1 MLQFFKKLSVR
12 QKLIT
17 ISLATSGLVMAVTAL
32 AFIVNEAI
40 IYHRSAREELVAI
53 ADILG
58 RNTSAAVVFNEQH
71 DATETLAGLKAK
83 PNILAAYIIKTDGT
97 LLAKYISN
105 RSENNQLVLDPPAG
119 VIIKTTDLEALLAD
133 NSSFWTFNRYI
144 KGSRPIIL
152 DNQEVGTVVVL
163 SDSIELFW
171 RLLWFLVFVAVIS
184 MGALVIAFLISS
196 RLQRYISEPILHL
209 ANVMKTVSDDR
220 NYSIRANKESD
231 DELGTLIDGFN
242 EMLGQIKSRD
252 QMLEQHRDHLEYLVT
267 QRTADM
273 ELTVLEL
280 QSAKKAAESAN
291 MAKSMFLANMSH
303 EIRTPMNGV
312 LGMTQLLIN
321 TGLSGEQGK
330 YAESVLHSCELLLHV
345 INDILDFSKIE
356 AGKMTLE
363 KVPFDL
369 HKNIFETIEMFV
381 ERAQFKGL
389 ELAFLIENNVP
400 VFVKGDPVRLSQVVT
415 NLIGNAIK
423 FTTNGEVVLRVTIVE
438 SINDD
443 AMLRFEIQDTG
454 IGILPE
460 NKVHIFDSFSQAD
473 LSTTRKYGGTGLG
486 LSISRQLVN
495 LMGGEMGVESTPEK
509 GSTFWFTAC
518 FNKKHLREQPGLIEP
533 ELLND
538 VKVLIV
544 DTNNTNLQI
553 LQHHLNSFKMRVET
567 TTNSTQALEMLRT
580 ASATDPYII
589 TLFDLQL
596 NGITGVEF
604 AKTVKE
610 DLTIQ
615 STRLILLTPLNKHID
630 METAHEAGIATCL
643 NKPVSKPSLYECL
656 HTIML
661 TDGFS
666 DIPTQNLQSAS
677 NMQQFNADILV
688 AEDNQVNQEVALF
701 MLKTMGCR
709 VDIAENGFI
718 AVEMSANNS
727 YDLIFMDCQM
737 PEMDGYSATDKIR
750 IREAVEKSGD
760 HIPIIA
766 LTANAIAGDH
776 KKCLMAGMDDYLSK
790 PFNFKQL
797 GNILRRW
804 IPEKEIEALT
814 PIIIKEPQADEAE
827 TVKTEKIF
835 DLDGLMERL
844 EGNQTYLAKLL
855 AICIKSTTEHMASL
869 TDAISRGNSTDMRL
883 EAHTIKGASA
893 NIGAHVMMKIAESME
908 NAAKSGELACMEES
922 YLLLEQSFQ
931 EFKSVIEKHLDTPG
945 QS

>member
-1 MLQFFKKLSVR
+1 MLHFFKKLSVR
-12 QKLIT
+12 HKLIT

-40 IYHRSAREELVAI
+40 VYHRNAREELVAI

-58 RNTSAAVVFNEQH
+58 RNTSAAVVFNEQY

-105 RSENNQLVLDPPAG
+105 GSESNQPVIDPPAG
-119 VIIKTTDLEALLAD
+119 VIINTTDLEALLAD

-184 MGALVIAFLISS
+184 MGALVLAFLISS

-209 ANVMKTVSDDR
+209 ADVMKTVSDDR

-252 QMLEQHRDHLEYLVT
+252 QMLEQHRDHLEYLVA
-267 QRTADM
+267 QRTADL

-291 MAKSMFLANMSH
+291 LAKSMFLANMSH

-321 TGLSGEQGK
+321 TGLSGDQGK

-369 HKNIFETIEMFV
+369 HKNICETIEMFV

-389 ELAFLIENNVP
+389 ELAFLIENDVP

-423 FTTNGEVVLRVTIVE
+423 FTTSGEVVLRVTVVE
-438 SINDD
+438 NNNDD
-443 AMLRFEIQDTG
+443 ALLRFEIQDTG

-460 NKVHIFDSFSQAD
+460 NKTHIFDSFSQAD

-486 LSISRQLVN
+486 LSISKQLVN
-495 LMGGEMGVESTPEK
+495 LMGGEIGVESIPEN

-518 FNKKHLREQPGLIEP
+518 FIKKYLHEQPKHA
-533 ELLND
+533 ELEVLDN

-544 DTNNTNLQI
+544 DTSNTNLQI
-553 LQHHLNSFKMRVET
+553 LQHHLNSFEMRVEA
-567 TTNSTQALEMLRT
+567 TNDSAQALEVLHT
-580 ASATDPYII
+580 DAETDPFVIALI
-589 TLFDLQL
+589 DLQL
-596 NGITGVEF
+596 NGITGIEF
-604 AKTVKE
+604 AKTLKSNQI
-610 DLTIQ
+610 TQ
-615 STRLILLTPLNKHID
+615 STHLILLTPLNRHID
-630 METAHEAGIATCL
+630 METAHEAGIAACL
-643 NKPVSKPSLYECL
+643 NKPVSQSTLYECL
-656 HTIML
+656 HSIML
-661 TDGFS
+661 SNGS
-666 DIPTQNLQSAS
+666 GDIPTQNLQSTS
-677 NMQQFNADILV
+677 NMQQFEADILV

-709 VDIAENGFI
+709 VAIAENGLR

-750 IREAVEKSGD
+750 IREAVEKSGY

-766 LTANAIAGDH
+766 LTANAISGDH
-776 KKCLMAGMDDYLSK
+776 KKCLMSGMDDYLSK

-797 GNILRRW
+797 GAILRRW
-804 IPEKEIEALT
+804 LPHKEVEALT
-814 PIIIKEPQADEAE
+814 QSIVKVQQDNETE
-827 TVKTEKIF
+827 TVKTEMIF
-835 DLDGLMERL
+835 DLEGLMERL

-855 AICIKSTTEHMASL
+855 VICINSTTEHMASL
-869 TDAISRGNSTDMRL
+869 KDAISRQNCADIRL

-908 NAAKSGELACMEES
+908 NAAKSGDLNGLEES
-922 YLLLEQSFQ
+922 YQQLKQSFQ
-931 EFKSVIEKHLDTPG
+931 EFKFYVEKHQDTPN

>member
-12 QKLIT
+12 YKLIT
-17 ISLATSGLVMAVTAL
+17 ISLATSGLVMSVTAF

-83 PNILAAYIIKTDGT
+83 PNILAAYIIKSDGT

-105 RSENNQLVLDPPAG
+105 RSENNQPVLDPPTG
-119 VIIKTTDLEALLAD
+119 MIINTADLESLLTD
-133 NSSFWTFNRYI
+133 NSSFWAFNRYI

-152 DNQEVGTVVVL
+152 DNQEVGTAVVL

-171 RLLWFLVFVAVIS
+171 RMIWFLVFVAMIS
-184 MGALVIAFLISS
+184 MGALVLAVFISS

-209 ANVMKTVSDDR
+209 AHVMKTVSDDR
-220 NYSIRANKESD
+220 NYSIRAHKESD
-231 DELGTLIDGFN
+231 DELGSLIDGFN

-267 QRTADM
+267 QRTADL

-280 QSAKKAAESAN
+280 QAAKKAAESAN
-291 MAKSMFLANMSH
+291 MAKSIFLANMSH

-381 ERAQFKGL
+381 ERAHFKGL
-389 ELAFLIENNVP
+389 ELAFLIENDVP
-400 VFVKGDPVRLSQVVT
+400 VLVKGDPVRLSQVVT
-415 NLIGNAIK
+415 NLLGNAIK
-423 FTTNGEVVLRVTIVE
+423 FTTNGEVVLRVNVIE
-438 SINDD
+438 SNNDD
-443 AMLRFEIQDTG
+443 VLLRFEIQDTG

-460 NKVHIFDSFSQAD
+460 NKDHIFDSFSQAD

-495 LMGGEMGVESTPEK
+495 LMDGEMGVESTPGK
-509 GSTFWFTAC
+509 GSTFWFSAC
-518 FNKKHLREQPGLIEP
+518 FNKKHLYEEP
-533 ELLND
+533 SKLATDILNN

-553 LQHHLNSFKMRVET
+553 LQHHLNLFDMRVELAS
-567 TTNSTQALEMLRT
+567 NCTQALEMLRT
-580 ASATDPYII
+580 ASETDPYII
-589 TLFDLQL
+589 TIFDLQL
-596 NGITGVEF
+596 DGMTGIAF
-604 AKTVKE
+604 AKAVKS
-610 DLTIQ
+610 DMSIFP
-615 STRLILLTPLNKHID
+615 TRLVLMTSLNRHID
-630 METAHEAGIATCL
+630 METAREAGITTCL
-643 NKPVSKPSLYECL
+643 NKPVSQTSLYTCL
-656 HTIML
+656 NTVMM
-661 TDGFS
+661 TTSTS
-666 DIPTQNLQSAS
+666 DMPVQNQQSDQS
-677 NMQQFNADILV
+677 TQQFDANILV

-709 VDIAENGFI
+709 IDIAENGLR
-718 AVEMSANNS
+718 AVEMSADFD

-737 PEMDGYSATDKIR
+737 PEMDGYSATDR
-750 IREAVEKSGD
+750 IRSREASEKSGR

-776 KKCLMAGMDDYLSK
+776 KKCLLAGMDDYLSK

-797 GNILRRW
+797 GKILRQW
-804 IPEKEIEALT
+804 LPEKEIEVVSPRT
-814 PIIIKEPQADEAE
+814 IKGHEVSD
-827 TVKTEKIF
+827 TGVEKAAKVF

-844 EGNQTYLAKLL
+844 EGNQNYLSKLL
-855 AICIKSTTEHMASL
+855 AICINSTTEHMTSL
-869 TDAISRGNSTDMRL
+869 ADAVLRKHSGDIRL

-893 NIGAHVMMKIAESME
+893 NIGADVMMAIAESME
-908 NAAKSGELACMEES
+908 HAAKSGELDNMESS
-922 YLLLEQSFQ
+922 YQFLVESFQ
-931 EFKSVIEKHLDTPG
+931 EFKSVAKQYLEPPG
-945 QS
+945 